1 MNLFNNQFKKCYP
14 LINTTNHLF
23 CVRLTQPCSQGLSSF
38 IPLKRKYGNEIAPY
52 EAEVRVFFPPIFS
65 TFFSALNVSLRSAPD
80 SFAGR
85 IEIQYKGIWRTV
97 CDRSVNIS
105 TGHVICRQLGYFEA
119 VAVPCCNAF
128 GRGRGVSWLPGV
140 RCRGNE
146 SNLTECD
153 HHEWKTKNCLNHG
166 HASLVCRSQ
175 NTSICESLRTM
186 KAYDLHCFFK
196 ASCFCH
202 PVTYHN
208 RELKQT
214 RRRRKRER
222 HLKM

>member
-1 MNLFNNQFKKCYP
+1 M
-14 LINTTNHLF
+14 
-23 CVRLTQPCSQGLSSF
+23 RL
-38 IPLKRKYGNEIAPY
+38 
-52 EAEVRVFFPPIFS
+52 V
-65 TFFSALNVSLRSAPD
+65 PD

-85 IEIQYKGIWRTV
+85 IEIQYNGIWRTV

-128 GRGRGVSWLPGV
+128 GSGRGVSWLPGV

-153 HHEWKTKNCLNHG
+153 HHEWKTKHCLNYDI
-166 HASLVCRSQ
+166 ASLVCRSQ
-175 NTSICESLRTM
+175 NTIICESLRVR

-196 ASCFCH
+196 SSCFCH
-202 PVTYHN
+202 RVRCHIVFTDHFANAYRVVPILGSGQRPFERFVWVETLVCCS
-208 RELKQT
+208 LKKTGTTSTQESVRT
-214 RRRRKRER
+214 
-222 HLKM
+222 